1 VDNRQI
7 VLENRPSGIVDETTT
22 RLVTAPR
29 PECGDGEA
37 LIKVAMLSIDPTI
50 RTWMDDAPGYLPP
63 IELGAVVRGG
73 GAGVVVES
81 CSERYA
87 VGDIVF
93 GMTGWQ
99 EWTLATS
106 EDRFTVI
113 PSGLG
118 LDLATVMNVLGVTG
132 ITAYFGIVEV
142 GRVMPGDVVVVS
154 GAGGATGSVAGQIA
168 RARGAGKVVGI
179 AGGAEKCAE
188 VVERYGFDACLD
200 YREEHLRR
208 RLREA
213 CPSGVDLYFDNV
225 GGEILDTVL
234 TTLALNARIALCGA
248 ISQYNETGAR
258 RGIEN
263 TSALITRR
271 ARMEG
276 FLVLDYA
283 SHFAE
288 AQMELAGL
296 VLSGA
301 LKHQEHVLTGLD
313 RAPEALNLLFTGGN
327 HGKMLVAV
335 DESVHLG

>member
-1 VDNRQI
+1 
-7 VLENRPSGIVDETTT
+7 
-22 RLVTAPR
+22 
-29 PECGDGEA
+29 
-37 LIKVAMLSIDPTI
+37 
-50 RTWMDDAPGYLPP
+50 MDDAPGYLPP

-73 GAGVVVES
+73 GAGIVVES
-81 CSERYA
+81 RSERYT
-87 VGDIVF
+87 VGDIVY
-93 GMTGWQ
+93 GMTNWQ
-99 EWTLATS
+99 EWVLATP

-132 ITAYFGIVEV
+132 MTAYFGVVDV
-142 GRVMPGDVVVVS
+142 GRVTPGDVVVVS
-154 GAGGATGSVAGQIA
+154 GAAGATGSIAGQIA
-168 RARGAGKVVGI
+168 RARGASKVVGI

-200 YREEHLRR
+200 YREEHLRQ

-213 CPSGVDLYFDNV
+213 CPTGVDLYFDNV

-234 TTLALNARIALCGA
+234 TTLALNARVVLCGA
-248 ISQYNETGAR
+248 ISQYNVTGAR

-276 FLVLDYA
+276 FLILDYA
-283 SHFAE
+283 SRFAE
-288 AQMELAGL
+288 AQVELAGL
-296 VLSGA
+296 VLSGSLA
-301 LKHQEHVLTGLD
+301 HQEHVLDGLE